1 MNEKKVYE
9 GQGMDTSD
17 KNVFPPYRDNG
28 PCCDLVAKSSG
39 KFVGI
44 FPGLD
49 SLSVNDDATD
59 KGFLESLIKTFGR
72 GTAPPK
78 NCNINALRRAA
89 ATHGEGQGG
98 GSDNIHHYPKTIHH
112 QPQPGGET

>member
-1 MNEKKVYE
+1 MYE
-9 GQGMDTSD
+9 AEGMDTSD

-49 SLSVNDDATD
+49 SLAVNDDATD
-59 KGFLESLIKTFGR
+59 NGFLESLIKTFGR
-72 GTAPPK
+72 
-78 NCNINALRRAA
+78 NR
-89 ATHGEGQGG
+89 
-98 GSDNIHHYPKTIHH
+98 
-112 QPQPGGET
+112 